1 MPDITGELYSIK
13 TKELGDNVLGAIYDA
28 LLKIDN
34 YIGRVEPD
42 TEIERTAELL
52 HLTDTDGWGVDVE
65 SYNITE
71 ELYII
76 QNSRYGSEIRMAI
89 HDAIDKL
96 NKAASARPAP
106 PEPSKVGAVMGEVGW
121 IIEGTN
127 GGVSGDAVSEHVT
140 PNLPYIQS
148 NGTQGIR
155 CDFTPSSTNVKYQL
169 KYADIEMPNDTGWHQ
184 VYGGYYNNMRPGG
197 FGFCRS
203 NYGGNMVICI
213 GGGESFTAT
222 AFPKSGYHELTVEIS
237 GYNLTVTLD
246 DYTFTTTYSGS
257 IACPVGLCCGAS
269 ASGTAEMSTVKVY
282 GFKIWENSQ
291 LKRDFSPALVSNR
304 AGFLD
309 SVSNT
314 MFYSSTGTDFT
325 YVPAAEAEE

>member
-1 MPDITGELYSIK
+1 MPDITAELYSIK
-13 TKELGDNVLGAIYDA
+13 TKSLGDNVLGAIYDA

-34 YIGRVEPD
+34 YIGPVELD
-42 TEIERTAELL
+42 EEVERTATLL
-52 HLTDTDGWGVDVE
+52 NLTDTLGWLADQE

-71 ELYII
+71 ELEII
-76 QNSRYGSEIRMAI
+76 KNSRYGSEIRMAI

-121 IIEGTN
+121 IIAGAN
-127 GGVSGDAVSEHVT
+127 GGVSGDVVGEHVT
-140 PNLPYIQS
+140 PDLPYIQS

-169 KYADIEMPNDTGWHQ
+169 KYADIEMSNDTSWHQ
-184 VYGGYYNNMRPGG
+184 VYGGFYNGMRPGG

-213 GGGESFTAT
+213 GGGDSFTST

-257 IACPVGLCCGAS
+257 IACPVGLCCGAN
-269 ASGTAEMSTVKVY
+269 ASGTMEMSAVKVY

-291 LKRDFSPALVSNR
+291 LKRDFSPALVANR

-325 YVPAAEAEE
+325 YVPAAEAEG